1 MRILRT
7 LYSDHKNYPYS
18 CMKKFT
24 RAIVI
29 FVKLLGESFGFSMSS
44 IRSDKTRAFLSLL
57 GVTIGIFSIVAV
69 FTAIESLEKNVKQV
83 FSALGSDVVYI
94 LQFPLG
100 LEEGETEYKW
110 WEYRQR
116 PVNKYD
122 EFIKLQQQA
131 TTAEAVALM
140 VGFSKELKYG
150 RNVISS
156 VQLQGVTA
164 DFPAVST
171 ITIGAGRYFS
181 QFEATGS
188 QNVAV
193 LGFGVAEE
201 LFRGED
207 PIDKVIK
214 IDGNNTRVIGVM
226 EEEGTGDFSFAQYD
240 QAVIIPYQYACTMVD
255 PRLLG
260 PAIIAK
266 KKPSVDK
273 EEFLGELKTI
283 LRNARRLKPTQKNNF
298 SIIEVSILEEISSN
312 LFSTISLVGWI
323 IGGFS
328 ILIGGFGVA
337 NIMFVSVKERTS
349 IIGIQK
355 ALGAK
360 NYFILTQFLFE
371 AALLAIMGGLVGIA
385 IVYGGIQFVDYMYNF
400 HMTLTW
406 GNILRGITVS
416 SVIGLLAGV
425 IPAYSA
431 AHLNPVEAINAK

>member
-1 MRILRT
+1 
-7 LYSDHKNYPYS
+7 
-18 CMKKFT
+18 MKKFT

-29 FVKLLGESFGFSMSS
+29 FIKLLGESFGFSMSS
-44 IRSDKTRAFLSLL
+44 VRGDKTRAFLSLL

-69 FTAIESLEKNVKQV
+69 FTAIESLERSVKQV

-94 LQFPLG
+94 HQFPWS
-100 LEEGETEYKW
+100 LEEGETEFKW

-116 PVNKYD
+116 PANKYD
-122 EFIKLQQQA
+122 EFVKLQQQA
-131 TTAEAVALM
+131 TTAEAVALTIA
-140 VGFSKELKYG
+140 FNKELKYG
-150 RNVISS
+150 RNSISS
-156 VQLQGVTA
+156 VTIQGVTA
-164 DFPAVST
+164 DFPSVSPFS
-171 ITIGAGRYFS
+171 IGAGRYFS
-181 QFEATGS
+181 QFEANGS

-201 LFRGED
+201 LFNGED

-214 IDGNNTRVIGVM
+214 IDGHNTRVIGVM
-226 EEEGTGDFSFAQYD
+226 EEEGTGGFSFTQFD
-240 QAVIIPYQYACTMVD
+240 EVVIIPYQYASTMVD

-260 PAIIAK
+260 PMIIAK
-266 KKPSVDK
+266 KNPSVEKD
-273 EEFLGELKTI
+273 EFLGELKNI
-283 LRNARRLKPTQKNNF
+283 LRNARRLKPAQKNNF
-298 SIIEVSILEEISSN
+298 SINEVSILEDI
-312 LFSTISLVGWI
+312 FSQIFGTISMVGWV

-371 AALLAIMGGLVGIA
+371 AALLAMMGGIVGI
-385 IVYGGIQFVDYMYNF
+385 IVVYAGIQFVGYMYDF
-400 HMTLTW
+400 HMTLTL
-406 GNILRGITVS
+406 GNVLRGIIVS

-431 AHLNPVEAINAK
+431 AHLNPVEAINSK